1 MLDTTTWMFVVF
13 KVKPWIM
20 RAVLLFCRSI
30 ILGIQLREL
39 VNASWLRN
47 GCFIL
52 KQSCGR
58 IKHRA
63 QFIINKLISIHEYKL
78 STNSGKGR
86 IQRKED
92 FYVVRI
98 LFTIWATL
106 SDWTWI
112 RLLRKGYK
120 IGTVN
125 IWNVLMLCY
134 RGIYN
139 TYNI

>member
-1 MLDTTTWMFVVF
+1 MLDKTTWMFVVL

-20 RAVLLFCRSI
+20 SAVLPFCRSI
-30 ILGIQLREL
+30 MWRIQLRQL
-39 VNASWLRN
+39 VNASWFRN

-58 IKHRA
+58 IKHTV

-78 STNSGKGR
+78 STNSGKRR

-92 FYVVRI
+92 FLCSKNLIYH
-98 LFTIWATL
+98 L
-106 SDWTWI
+106 SHPE
-112 RLLRKGYK
+112 RLSMNKNLKKRYK